1 MRMTTYN
8 PKEDYKQVR
17 EKISSIKLT
26 DTNCTTML
34 YFYSNLLDDM
44 VRSDKNIFEKQFGRE
59 LNEAILEW
67 GENEAN
73 LPWNYS
79 CLDIWNVWKLNF
91 ETIGD
96 FAEYWDNNFCP
107 MCGTKLY
114 EEQFC
119 PSCRELVR

>member
-1 MRMTTYN
+1 MTTYN
-8 PKEDYKQVR
+8 PKEDYKHVR

-26 DTNCTTML
+26 DTNCTVMS

-44 VRSDKNIFEKQFGRE
+44 VRSDKNIFKEQFGIE
-59 LNEAILEW
+59 LEDAISEW
-67 GENEAN
+67 GENEAS

-79 CLDIWNVWKLNF
+79 WRDIWDVWKLNF

-96 FAEYWDNNFCP
+96 FAEYRDNNFCP

-114 EEQFC
+114 EKQFC